1 MSNYID
7 SAYYYNTYNGEL
19 IPHEQI
25 KKYVTKASNVIRNRI
40 LNRDIKNYE
49 EIVKNTTCQVADL
62 LFNQNEFEE
71 KIKLVASGAEKV
83 ITSEKVGDYSR
94 NISTTTIDDLKNLS
108 LDIEKKIDEVI
119 EENLFFTGLLY
130 MGICDVR

>member
-7 SAYYYNTYNGEL
+7 STYYYDTYNGEL
-19 IPHEQI
+19 IPQEQI

-71 KIKLVASGAEKV
+71 RIKLVASGTEKV

-94 NISTTTIDDLKNLS
+94 NISATTITDLKNLS

-130 MGICDVR
+130 MGIRDVR

>member
-7 SAYYYNTYNGEL
+7 STYYYDTYNGEL
-19 IPHEQI
+19 IPHEEFE
-25 KKYVTKASNVIRNRI
+25 KYAMKASSIIRNRI
-40 LNRDIKNYE
+40 LNRDIKKYE
-49 EIVKNTTCQVADL
+49 EIIKNTTCQVADL

-71 KIKLVASGAEKV
+71 KIKSVASGTEKV

-94 NISTTTIDDLKNLS
+94 NISATTIDDLKKLS
-108 LDIEKKIDEVI
+108 LDTKKKIDEVI

-130 MGICDVR
+130 MGMCDVR

>member
-1 MSNYID
+1 MSNYINYT
-7 SAYYYNTYNGEL
+7 YYCKTYNGEL
-19 IPHEQI
+19 ISHEEFE
-25 KKYVTKASNVIRNRI
+25 KYAMKSSSIIRNRI

-71 KIKLVASGAEKV
+71 RIKLVASGTEKV

-94 NISTTTIDDLKNLS
+94 NISATTLTDLKNLS
-108 LDIEKKIDEVI
+108 LDTKKKIDEVI

-130 MGICDVR
+130 MGIRDVR

>member
-7 SAYYYNTYNGEL
+7 STYYYSTYNGEL
-19 IPHEQI
+19 IPHEELE
-25 KKYVTKASNVIRNRI
+25 KYVMKASSIIRNRI

-71 KIKLVASGAEKV
+71 RIKSVASGTEKV

-94 NISTTTIDDLKNLS
+94 NISATTLTDLKNLS
-108 LDIEKKIDEVI
+108 LDTKKKIDEVI

-130 MGICDVR
+130 MGISDVR